1 MSPVAA
7 PDKADLPK
15 TRAEAYAILGVQPG
29 APYRQVRAAYR
40 ARAWQAHPDQGGS
53 PAQWLPVAA
62 AWEMLRGII
71 PAEAAAEATPP
82 PAPGAGTEPGAFD
95 PSTVTGTGAAGPTRP
110 GPEEPATGPEREED
124 SPPVDSPP
132 RARGQWRP
140 GRLLTLTPDPWLF
153 TFAVLLVAGTVTVGM
168 LAGATATPALATYA
182 AGWALILLWQAYG
195 RPWGR

>member
-1 MSPVAA
+1 MSPVIV
-7 PDKADLPK
+7 PDKEDLPK

-29 APYRQVRAAYR
+29 APYRQVRTAYR
-40 ARAWQAHPDQGGS
+40 DRAWQAHPDQGGT
-53 PAQWLPVAA
+53 PGQWLPVAA
-62 AWEMLRGII
+62 AWEMLRGIT
-71 PAEAAAEATPP
+71 PTEAAAEAGPP
-82 PAPGAGTEPGAFD
+82 PGARAPEPGAFD
-95 PSTVTGTGAAGPTRP
+95 PSTVTGAAGPTGP
-110 GPEEPATGPEREED
+110 GPEEPATATAPEPEED

-140 GRLLTLTPDPWLF
+140 GRLLTLTPDPWLAV
-153 TFAVLLVAGTVTVGM
+153 FAVLLVAGTVTVGM